1 MTVRNCH
8 DYERIQQ
15 LADTDTV
22 DFSEKTFDIVCVSR
36 LSHEKGLDRAIKAVS
51 CGIQQGYPL
60 ELHIVGGGKLYN
72 DLVET
77 AKKEG
82 VEDKVHFYGEQY
94 NPYRFMRRADLLL
107 MTSYQE
113 AAPMIIEEAAYLGLP
128 VLSTETCSSREM
140 ITEEKRGWVCDNSQ
154 EAIDRQLV
162 SILNSKEEY
171 QSVRK
176 GLADMEF
183 DNSRALRQFEEMLS
197 EDYGQGTH

>member
-1 MTVRNCH
+1 M
-8 DYERIQQ
+8 
-15 LADTDTV
+15 
-22 DFSEKTFDIVCVSR
+22 
-36 LSHEKGLDRAIKAVS
+36 
-51 CGIQQGYPL
+51 
-60 ELHIVGGGKLYN
+60 GGGKLYN